1 MRIESIEEK
10 KTISVPEITQCSK
23 EWNNFGYHQLKPKW
37 VEEIEKHVE
46 IGIPLSK
53 RAKLLRQAKTKPSCV
68 GASLPSVIS
77 S

>member
-10 KTISVPEITQCSK
+10 KTISVREMTQCSK
-23 EWNNFGYHQLKPKW
+23 EWNNFGYHQLNPKW

-53 RAKLLRQAKTKPSCV
+53 REQSCWDTPRLNPRV